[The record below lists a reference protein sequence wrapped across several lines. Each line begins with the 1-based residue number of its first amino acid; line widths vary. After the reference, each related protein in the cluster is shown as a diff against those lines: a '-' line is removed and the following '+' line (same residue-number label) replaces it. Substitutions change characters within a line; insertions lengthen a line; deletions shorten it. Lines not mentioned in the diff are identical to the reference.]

1 MNWNVLIKLGES
13 LVEMFWQ
20 SCEVKRFV
28 VHLLEKYSNSTD
40 NDIDNM
46 VVSLVR
52 TKLLTNCP
60 EK

>member
-1 MNWNVLIKLGES
+1 MNFNVLVKLGES
-13 LVEMFWQ
+13 LVEMFWE
-20 SCEVKRFV
+20 SCEVKKFV
-28 VHLLEKYSNSTD
+28 VHLLEKYANSTD

-46 VVSLVR
+46 VVTLVR

>member
-1 MNWNVLIKLGES
+1 MNFNVLVKLGET
-13 LVEMFWQ
+13 LVEIFWK

-28 VHLLEKYSNSTD
+28 IHLLEKYAKSTD
-40 NDIDNM
+40 NDIDDM
-46 VVSLVR
+46 AVQLVR

>member
-1 MNWNVLIKLGES
+1 MNLNILVKVGES
-13 LVEMFWQ
+13 LVGMFWQ

-28 VHLLEKYSNSTD
+28 VRLLEKYADSTD

-46 VVSLVR
+46 VVELVR
-52 TKLLTNCP
+52 TKLLVNCP